1 MKWRFLTVTFQRWIF
16 YINLPFIGI
25 GSVFVFFF
33 LNLRRM
39 PGSLVE
45 KIRQIDYIG
54 TVLFI
59 SSLSA
64 FLVPLTWG
72 GISYPW
78 NSWHTV
84 VPLVIGAL
92 GLVIFGFYEYK
103 FARDPIIPPKIF
115 YNRTATVSFMGSA
128 FQGFILWC
136 LLYYMPLYFEAVKEY
151 SPVITGVSLFPATF
165 TVCPSAMIVGI
176 VITST
181 GHYRWAIWLGWLV
194 STIGLGLVRFI
205 KVTTS
210 IYGWVLLNIVPGLGL
225 GILFPSLG
233 YAVQASAEPKDL
245 AIAVAMFS
253 FFRALGQAVGVAIG
267 GVVFQNRM
275 HANLLKYASLAP
287 NAEAYSQDAAGL
299 VRVIKAMADGVDK
312 TNLKTAYTD
321 SLRIVWAVNCAVSG
335 VAMIM
340 SLLTKAYDLDRAMES
355 AQSLQGHESDNE
367 DDDVLREKEAAK
379 LERAFR
385 GRSTPWAW

>member
-1 MKWRFLTVTFQRWIF
+1 
-16 YINLPFIGI
+16 
-25 GSVFVFFF
+25 
-33 LNLRRM
+33 M

-194 STIGLGLVRFI
+194 STIGLGLVCFI

-210 IYGWVLLNIVPGLGL
+210 IYVWDFGMLFDTLGH
-225 GILFPSLG
+225 GIRGSMGARPS
-233 YAVQASAEPKDL
+233 DR
-245 AIAVAMFS
+245 S
-253 FFRALGQAVGVAIG
+253 F
-267 GVVFQNRM
+267 
-275 HANLLKYASLAP
+275 
-287 NAEAYSQDAAGL
+287 
-299 VRVIKAMADGVDK
+299 
-312 TNLKTAYTD
+312 
-321 SLRIVWAVNCAVSG
+321 
-335 VAMIM
+335 
-340 SLLTKAYDLDRAMES
+340 
-355 AQSLQGHESDNE
+355 
-367 DDDVLREKEAAK
+367 
-379 LERAFR
+379 
-385 GRSTPWAW
+385 